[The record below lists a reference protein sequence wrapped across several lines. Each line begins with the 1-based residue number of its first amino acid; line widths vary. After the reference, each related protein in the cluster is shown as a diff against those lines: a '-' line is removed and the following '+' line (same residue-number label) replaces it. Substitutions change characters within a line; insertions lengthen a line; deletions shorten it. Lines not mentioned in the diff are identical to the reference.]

1 MPRLPGYRLAQ
12 PANFSM
18 LKVAGGEPSV
28 QVIPNLAN
36 NSSICR
42 ISAKAGPAN
51 FLIVKQR
58 RLRTEF
64 AHV

>member
-1 MPRLPGYRLAQ
+1 MPRLPVRWLGQ
-12 PANFSM
+12 PANFQM
-18 LKVAGGEPSV
+18 LKLAAWVPSL
-28 QVIPNLAN
+28 QLIPNLAN